1 MSRYVPQGMTA
12 LTVHATVYAT
22 GMPQGVTALTV
33 HATVYATGM
42 PQGVTAL
49 TVRATVYATV
59 YATGPSFHRHATGN
73 DSPDSVFPQGLVPY
87 IPTNPS

>member
-1 MSRYVPQGMTA
+1 MSRYVPQGM
-12 LTVHATVYAT
+12 
-22 GMPQGVTALTV
+22 TALTV

-59 YATGPSFHRHATGN
+59 YATGLDGPNSSFHRHATGN